1 MVLLLSC
8 PKARLLQIALPFIKL
23 FRKILRYVDSMFVME
38 KTKSNKLRAI
48 SRLPLQRLIIG
59 FALSLIVTACIP
71 EKQQETEATPAPAP
85 KSESQKTKK
94 PKSASVVT
102 LNKNPRDGQFWTQA
116 RVNTGTVRF
125 LVDTGAG
132 MVALTETDAK
142 KAGIKTRDL
151 DYSYPIR
158 TAGGENFAAMIT
170 LDRIS
175 VGAITVNDVQA
186 MVVPKGLDVSLL
198 GMTYLG
204 ELQSVEANKTTL
216 TLRY

>member
-1 MVLLLSC
+1 
-8 PKARLLQIALPFIKL
+8 
-23 FRKILRYVDSMFVME
+23 MFVME
-38 KTKSNKLRAI
+38 KTKSNKLKAI

-59 FALSLIVTACIP
+59 FALSLIVAACIP
-71 EKQQETEATPAPAP
+71 EKQQEAEAPSPPRSDSP
-85 KSESQKTKK
+85 KPKK

-132 MVALTETDAK
+132 MVALTEKDAK

-175 VGAITVNDVQA
+175 VGAITVNDVEA